1 MTATSPAASAR
12 PVYTDIG
19 KALGTDYF
27 LLKADLSAEERD
39 YLERTRRFV
48 HEEVLPQI
56 NDFWERAE
64 VPLDLCRRLGELGLI
79 GDGLEG
85 YGCPPMSST
94 AAGLIAME
102 LNRGDGSVGTFCGVQ
117 GGLAMR
123 SIHMH
128 GSEEQKQRWLP
139 AMARCEKLGAF
150 ALTEPGH
157 GSDSVSLETEARRD
171 GDEYVI
177 NGAKRWI
184 GNGSMADVVV
194 LWARD
199 TEDMQVK
206 GFLIEKGTPGYDGRP
221 IASKGALRALW
232 QADID
237 LTDVRVPAENRLPG
251 ANSFADTAK
260 VLKATRASC
269 AWSALG
275 HAVAGYDAA
284 LNYATQRTQFGK
296 PLARFQIVQEKLVR
310 MLTEITA
317 MQLYCQRIGELDDT
331 DDMSDTIAALGKLN
345 NQARG
350 IHATSLR
357 WRSGCR
363 RGSGRPARSR
373 RAGRIAGGSPPETW
387 YGANCRP
394 VVAERLRGRVA
405 RPRLG
410 PVSSIPAA
418 DDVLDPAE
426 DVYDLPHVAE
436 LLGVPVT
443 KVQQQLR
450 EGHLVGV
457 RRKGTVVVPRAFFD
471 DAGHVVKSLSGLLVV
486 LHDGGYKRH
495 RDPALAVHAG
505 PVTDDQTRRIG
516 GSAGQRPTGRRATLP
531 SGPRGGSAR
540 PGDGVLIGLL
550 VERIPRHRGAGR
562 GQQDVDP

>member
-27 LLKADLSAEERD
+27 LLKAHLTDDERD

-48 HEEVLPQI
+48 HDEVLPQI

-64 VPLDLCRRLGELGLI
+64 VPLELCRRLGELGLI

-85 YGCPPMSST
+85 YGCPPMSAT

-150 ALTEPGH
+150 ALTEPAH
-157 GSDSVSLETEARRD
+157 GSDSVSLQTEARRD

-194 LWARD
+194 MWARD
-199 TEDMQVK
+199 VEDMQVK

-237 LTDVRVPAENRLPG
+237 LTDVRIPAENRLPG
-251 ANSFADTAK
+251 ANSFADTGK

-296 PLARFQIVQEKLVR
+296 PLARFQIVQEKLVQ
-310 MLTEITA
+310 MLCEITA
-317 MQLYCQRIGELDDT
+317 MQLYCQRIGALDTTNEL
-331 DDMSDTIAALGKLN
+331 SDTIAALGKLN
-345 NQARG
+345 NTVKAREVLAEARNLMGGNG
-350 IHATSLR
+350 ILL
-357 WRSGCR
+357 
-363 RGSGRPARSR
+363 
-373 RAGRIAGGSPPETW
+373 E
-387 YGANCRP
+387 N
-394 VVAERLRGRVA
+394 
-405 RPRLG
+405 
-410 PVSSIPAA
+410 
-418 DDVLDPAE
+418 
-426 DVYDLPHVAE
+426 HVIRHFTDIEAIY
-436 LLGVPVT
+436 T
-443 KVQQQLR
+443 F
-450 EGHLVGV
+450 EGTEAIQTLLVG
-457 RRKGTVVVPRAFFD
+457 RDITGLSAF
-471 DAGHVVKSLSGLLVV
+471 
-486 LHDGGYKRH
+486 
-495 RDPALAVHAG
+495 
-505 PVTDDQTRRIG
+505 T
-516 GSAGQRPTGRRATLP
+516 
-531 SGPRGGSAR
+531 
-540 PGDGVLIGLL
+540 
-550 VERIPRHRGAGR
+550 
-562 GQQDVDP
+562 

>member
-1 MTATSPAASAR
+1 MTATSPTASAR

-27 LLKADLSAEERD
+27 LLKADLTAEERD

-48 HEEVLPQI
+48 HDEVLPQI

-102 LNRGDGSVGTFCGVQ
+102 LNRGDGSIGTFCGVQ

-139 AMARCEKLGAF
+139 EMARCEKLGAF

-221 IASKGALRALW
+221 IPSKGALRALW

-284 LNYATQRTQFGK
+284 LNYSTQRTQFGK

-317 MQLYCQRIGELDDT
+317 MQLYCQRIGQLDDNQE
-331 DDMSDTIAALGKLN
+331 MSDTIAALGKLN
-345 NQARG
+345 NTVKAREVL
-350 IHATSLR
+350 AE
-357 WRSGCR
+357 
-363 RGSGRPARSR
+363 AR
-373 RAGRIAGGSPPETW
+373 
-387 YGANCRP
+387 N
-394 VVAERLRGRVA
+394 
-405 RPRLG
+405 
-410 PVSSIPAA
+410 
-418 DDVLDPAE
+418 
-426 DVYDLPHVAE
+426 
-436 LLGVPVT
+436 LLGGNGILLENHVIRHFT
-443 KVQQQLR
+443 DIEAIYTF
-450 EGHLVGV
+450 EGTETIQTLIVG
-457 RRKGTVVVPRAFFD
+457 RDITGLSAF
-471 DAGHVVKSLSGLLVV
+471 
-486 LHDGGYKRH
+486 
-495 RDPALAVHAG
+495 
-505 PVTDDQTRRIG
+505 T
-516 GSAGQRPTGRRATLP
+516 
-531 SGPRGGSAR
+531 
-540 PGDGVLIGLL
+540 
-550 VERIPRHRGAGR
+550 
-562 GQQDVDP
+562 